1 MSNLIRAGALA
12 LAALAAAAASAQSVS
27 KPPADDP
34 VVARVNDSEIRRS
47 DVLITIESLPAQYRQ
62 LPLEALFGTVLT
74 QMIDRRLIAQAAEK
88 SKLGDDAEVKRRL
101 AGLRERV
108 LQEIYL
114 SNELEKALTDDK
126 VRSRHEQLL
135 KSQPAKEEVRARHI
149 LLASEADAKAVI
161 DELTK
166 GGDFA
171 ELAKSRSS
179 GPSAATGGDLGYF
192 AKDQMVPEFA
202 EAAFAMK
209 KGETSKAPVKTQF
222 GWHVIKIEDRRQAA
236 PPSFE
241 ERKDELRRE
250 MAQEMIVAIID
261 DLRKG
266 AKIEQFSLDGVPAP
280 ADGAKPAE
288 GKKQ

>member
-1 MSNLIRAGALA
+1 
-12 LAALAAAAASAQSVS
+12 VS

-266 AKIEQFSLDGVPAP
+266 AKIEQFSLDGGPAP

>member
-12 LAALAAAAASAQSVS
+12 LAVLAAAAASAQSVS

-266 AKIEQFSLDGVPAP
+266 AKIEQFSLDGGPAP

>member
-266 AKIEQFSLDGVPAP
+266 AKIEQFSLDGGPAP

>member
-12 LAALAAAAASAQSVS
+12 LAVLAAAAASAQSVS

-209 KGETSKAPVKTQF
+209 KGETSTAPVKTQF